1 MAAQSD
7 RLVIFLM
14 PKKRLLG
21 ELEGELSVAVAV
33 AVAVVAETD
42 ADAELGAE
50 PA

>member
-14 PKKRLLG
+14 PKKRLGG
-21 ELEGELSVAVAV
+21 ELEGEVS
-33 AVAVVAETD
+33 VAVVAESD
-42 ADAELGAE
+42 ADVELGAE

>member
-14 PKKRLLG
+14 PKKRLVG
-21 ELEGELSVAVAV
+21 ELAGEVSV
-33 AVAVVAETD
+33 AVAVVAETV
-42 ADAELGAE
+42 ADVELGPE

>member
-14 PKKRLLG
+14 PKKRLFGELVG
-21 ELEGELSVAVAV
+21 ELEGEVSV

-42 ADAELGAE
+42 ADVEFGAE

>member
-7 RLVIFLM
+7 RLVNFLM
-14 PKKRLLG
+14 PKKRLGG
-21 ELEGELSVAVAV
+21 ELEGEVSVAV

-42 ADAELGAE
+42 ADVELGAE

>member
-14 PKKRLLG
+14 PKKRLGG
-21 ELEGELSVAVAV
+21 ELEGEVAGEVSV

-42 ADAELGAE
+42 ADVELGAE